1 MNIQMELLDNYAR
14 IRAAFVNKF
23 LPASYMDAANESACS
38 RFMWDYMPKSDYPS
52 VSFAVALNLLR
63 SCSGD
68 VIFMSEESTYL
79 IGRNNTRW
87 CISYIAT
94 ITYGAIIVPILQD
107 FNPSDVENIVPHSE
121 SKYLFA
127 GEIYWQTLDSDR
139 MPELDAA
146 VTIDKFKVVY
156 EKEGSHIV
164 ADIVAGLDAAFAE
177 KYPLFTLPLVCFR
190 GGEAGISPARL
201 YA

>member
-79 IGRNNTRW
+79 IGRNNTQFVAKANAE
-87 CISYIAT
+87 S
-94 ITYGAIIVPILQD
+94 L
-107 FNPSDVENIVPHSE
+107 SDLIEFEWMENAR
-121 SKYLFA
+121 LFA
-127 GEIYWQTLDSDR
+127 EERYLADSILPEDLYVFTPEMDR
-139 MPELDAA
+139 MLVFTHETSNYEAELNEDYLEQAQ
-146 VTIDKFKVVY
+146 
-156 EKEGSHIV
+156 SR
-164 ADIVAGLDAAFAE
+164 
-177 KYPLFTLPLVCFR
+177 VCIAYGF
-190 GGEAGISPARL
+190 GQQ
-201 YA
+201 